1 MVTSSKELINGVTTV
16 LLTYNDMNLT
26 ELKKEVLKMIDIHPK
41 HTEELRELYFL
52 AVSEIEEG
60 GSETHECELA
70 YTDMQDLING

>member
-1 MVTSSKELINGVTTV
+1 
-16 LLTYNDMNLT
+16 
-26 ELKKEVLKMIDIHPK
+26 MIDIHPK

-70 YTDMQDLING
+70 YTDIQDLING

>member
-26 ELKKEVLKMIDIHPK
+26 ELKKEVLKMIDTHPK

-70 YTDMQDLING
+70 YTDMKDLING